1 MKTMLIL
8 FTMATL
14 AFAKQTEE
22 LTTIKATFDG
32 VENEI
37 YYFFDEED
45 NVISFDTIN
54 DDASEN
60 YNLLEEQ
67 YLGKTFNVTYK
78 VETKTNEL
86 DEEYES
92 YIICMSSN

>member
-37 YYFFDEED
+37 YYFFDEEVCHF
-45 NVISFDTIN
+45 VI
-54 DDASEN
+54 
-60 YNLLEEQ
+60 LL
-67 YLGKTFNVTYK
+67 
-78 VETKTNEL
+78 
-86 DEEYES
+86 
-92 YIICMSSN
+92 